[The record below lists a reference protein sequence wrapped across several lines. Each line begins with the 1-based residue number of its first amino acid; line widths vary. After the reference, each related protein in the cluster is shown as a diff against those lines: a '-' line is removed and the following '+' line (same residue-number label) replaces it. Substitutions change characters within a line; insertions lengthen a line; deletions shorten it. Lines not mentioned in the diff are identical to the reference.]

1 MQDNTVIP
9 SITVDPITDD
19 NIINLK
25 ESSGHDPI
33 ITLTGSWSDPKYD
46 VTISVHVNGQTYT
59 VDNGLLVS
67 KDGTWF
73 LNVQASDFLEGGNNS
88 VTAKIINQLGGQ
100 NIATQSVEVDTQ
112 PPTVTVVVTKDVEA
126 TENIAKAIFEFDKE
140 ISNKSFTVEN
150 IIINGGVLK
159 PETLQRNSD
168 GTWTVDIEYD
178 KGQPLDV
185 SVNTESYKDK
195 AGNIANAIDDE
206 LITLKIESVV
216 PSKENNTSVTIITG
230 QTSAPKQKVV
240 VSLEVIEDD
249 ITRTKEIEVIS
260 NTDGSWSV
268 TTNETLKEGVPVIA
282 VVKDSDKVSLDQDE
296 FVVPLVVIDVIA
308 KDDVINIQEHA
319 EYREKNVVEITG
331 KLNNSNYPKAAL
343 VVTVNDQ
350 EYVQGVNSKLTVNEV
365 DGTWTLALPY
375 SEALFTDQDIDVKA
389 YFVDPDKLDSSGKP
403 SIVSNVAER
412 TPEVDIIAPKV
423 KDISISENGIITV
436 QYDSDVDPKSIQS
449 DNIKV
454 TNNKGEVISLE
465 FSVSGDGLTYTAKVP
480 ENMDQSISVNVGN
493 GFKDYA
499 NNNGEQKSIL
509 NQKVETVAPTVIVT
523 LNDDNTV
530 TFKFSEKVKDFT
542 ESDVYLS
549 QGQIIDLQQD
559 IKDPTVWAAKI
570 EGRVTDKSL
579 KVSVN
584 DESYTDLAGNLGI
597 GDSDTSDPAYWVK
610 DDNGHSITVKTGLKS
625 EYWGYREGAKYD
637 GPNLTSLKQVQDF
650 MSTHAPTVTFETK
663 AFDFELSN
671 YGLGQAGRTKD
682 QNHLITFLGKNAENI
697 EYKGYQNTSDAMIKF
712 TGYMNLNAGSYIFR
726 VTGDDGYQ
734 IKVNGKAI
742 VIKDGNQN
750 AKTDYFLVTVTEEDA
765 GWQPVEIY
773 YWDQAERA
781 TLKIE
786 LAEIA
791 SSVDSEKL
799 NESLNG
805 KTQNQ
810 NTEILKAVNIVDKFV
825 ILGSSENQ
833 FVQQNPLIMKA
844 GQNLKITFDDV
855 LSNDPAYLE
864 NGFKLVG
871 VDAGNTGNT
880 ISVDYETGIIT
891 FSPAADYVG
900 DAIFTY
906 TVSDGKGGRATANVT
921 VEVQNEAYHDLILS
935 EESLAKLLSQTGE
948 TEALL
953 EDHFKLGIKQN
964 IDVSRLLGDFATES
978 NLHDYIFIEYD
989 SEKNI
994 ATISL
999 DRDGKGELDSN
1010 GELKDIYDKQEL
1022 LVLTNQKQA
1031 FDLDDLLANNQI
1043 VY

>member
-1 MQDNTVIP
+1 M
-9 SITVDPITDD
+9 VDPITDD

-25 ESSGHDPI
+25 ESSDHDCI

-59 VDNGLLVS
+59 VDNGLVVS

-73 LNVQASDFLEGGNNS
+73 LNVPASDFLEGGNNS

-100 NIATQSVEVDTQ
+100 NIATQNVEVDTQ
-112 PPTVTVVVTKDVEA
+112 PPTVTVVIKDVEA

-206 LITLKIESVV
+206 LITLKIESVI
-216 PSKENNTSVTIITG
+216 PSKENNTSVTTITG
-230 QTSAPKQKVV
+230 QTSAPEQKVV
-240 VSLEVIEDD
+240 VSLEVIEGD
-249 ITRTKEIEVIS
+249 ITRTKEIGVIS

-268 TTNETLKEGVPVIA
+268 TTNEILEEGVPVIA
-282 VVKDSDKVSLDQDE
+282 VVKGSNEVSLDQDE

-375 SEALFTDQDIDVKA
+375 SEALFKDQDIDVKA

-412 TPEVDIIAPKV
+412 TPEVDVVAPKV
-423 KDISISENGIITV
+423 KDISISENGMITV

-480 ENMDQSISVNVGN
+480 ENVDQSINVNVGN

-499 NNNGEQKSIL
+499 NNNGEPKSIL

-542 ESDVYLS
+542 ERDVYLS

-559 IKDPTVWAAKI
+559 TKDPTVWTAKI

-750 AKTDYFLVTVTEEDA
+750 AKTDYFLVTVTEENA

-921 VEVQNEAYHDLILS
+921 VEVQNEAYHDLIFS

-964 IDVSRLLGDFATES
+964 IDVSRLLSDFATES

-989 SEKNI
+989 SEKDI